1 MNILLI
7 AGFFPPYSPP
17 SATRAPALARYLLAR
32 GHDVRV
38 IGYKMPDVP
47 VVLQP
52 GLPEGIAHYADR
64 SDVAGAGFGS
74 RLACALGRELD
85 LPDRRAVWIGP
96 TRNTARRILKSWQA
110 DLIYATAPPM
120 SCALAA
126 QAVAAEHGI
135 PWVCEFRDLWT
146 GHPYY
151 TPRPLLGRIEKHLER
166 KMISSAA
173 GVVTVTQGWAEG
185 LKADFARPTACI
197 LNGYEATEFAEQEA
211 PPPGKLTLLYAG
223 ALYGAKRDPSPLF
236 AALER
241 LGDRRRG
248 IEAQFLVEA
257 PEQVLQ
263 RARAYGIADCL
274 NVTGLIPRSEVLSR
288 LGRTDLL
295 LLLRWDDPSE
305 DHVLAGKLFEYI
317 GAGRPILSVGGTTG
331 EAADII
337 RDNGFGVVSR
347 EPDEI
352 AAALGRWLDE
362 KHSGGIPGLDEMR
375 RARFDRNV
383 QFDELM
389 RFLDGQVLSQ

>member
-1 MNILLI
+1 MKILLI

-17 SATRAPALARYLLAR
+17 SATRAPALARYLLAE

-38 IGYKMPDVP
+38 IGYKMLDVP

-64 SDVAGAGFGS
+64 DDVAGTGLRL

-85 LPDRRAVWIGP
+85 LPDQRAVWIGP
-96 TRNTARRILKSWQA
+96 TRNTARRILKSWKA
-110 DLIYATAPPM
+110 DMIYATAPPM

-126 QAVAAEHGI
+126 QAIAAEHGI
-135 PWVCEFRDLWT
+135 PWACEFRDLWT

-151 TPRPLLGRIEKHLER
+151 TARPLLSRIEKRLER
-166 KMISSAA
+166 KMIGSTA
-173 GVVTVTQGWAEG
+173 GVVTVTQGWADS
-185 LKADFARPTACI
+185 LRADFARPTACI
-197 LNGYEATEFAEQEA
+197 LNGYEAKEFVKQET

-241 LGDRRRG
+241 LGDRRRE

-257 PEQVLQ
+257 PEQVLE
-263 RARAYGIADCL
+263 RANAYGIADCL
-274 NVTGLIPRSEVLSR
+274 NIKGLIPRSEVLTR
-288 LGRTDLL
+288 LGRTDVL

-317 GAGRPILSVGGTTG
+317 GAGRPILSVGSTTG

-347 EPDEI
+347 EPGEI
-352 AAALGRWLDE
+352 AAALGHWLDE
-362 KHSGGIPGLDEMR
+362 KRSGGIPGLDEAR
-375 RARFDRNV
+375 RVKFDRNV
-383 QFDELM
+383 QFDTLLQ
-389 RFLDGQVLSQ
+389 FLESQVLSQ

>member
-1 MNILLI
+1 MKVLLI
-7 AGFFPPYSPP
+7 AGFFPPYSPS
-17 SATRAPALARYLLAR
+17 SATRAPALARFLLAE

-38 IGYKMPDVP
+38 VGYKMLDVP

-64 SDVAGAGFGS
+64 DDVAGAGL
-74 RLACALGRELD
+74 RLRLTCALGRELD
-85 LPDRRAVWIGP
+85 LPDQRAVWIGP
-96 TRNTARRILKSWQA
+96 TRNTARRILKSWKA
-110 DLIYATAPPM
+110 DLIYATVPPM

-126 QAVAAEHGI
+126 EAIAAEHGI

-151 TPRPLLGRIEKHLER
+151 TARPLLGRIEKYLER
-166 KMISSAA
+166 KMIGSAA
-173 GVVTVTQGWAEG
+173 GVVTVTRGWAEQLRANFG
-185 LKADFARPTACI
+185 RPTACI
-197 LNGYEATEFAEQEA
+197 LNGYESTEFILQES

-223 ALYGAKRDPSPLF
+223 ALYGPKRDPSPLF
-236 AALER
+236 AALEQ
-241 LGDRRRG
+241 LGNRRHE

-263 RARAYGIADCL
+263 QAHAYGVTDSL
-274 NVTGLIPRSEVLSR
+274 NVKGLIPRSDVLTRLSR
-288 LGRTDLL
+288 TDVL

-317 GAGRPILSVGGTTG
+317 GAGRPILSVGSTTG

-337 RDNGFGVVSR
+337 RENGFGVVSR

-352 AAALGRWLDE
+352 ATALNRWLDE
-362 KHSGGIPGLDEMR
+362 KRSGGIPGLDDTR
-375 RARFDRNV
+375 RANFDRNV
-383 QFDELM
+383 QFANLLE
-389 RFLDGQVLSQ
+389 FLEGQVLSQ